1 MNLIKYFNHVVIKVE
16 SFDPCYTLNIL
27 NLNKINIYNFKK
39 IDEYHYSFIT
49 HNNNVNKLKQLFKSF
64 KIVNKIGPLNIIKN
78 NILRISTIISLLF
91 SLFLFYFMNNL
102 VMDIKIKGDSS
113 SLIEVIDIKLKEY
126 NIEKY
131 IVKKSNEEL
140 LKIEKEIAINLYD
153 KVEWI
158 EIKNQ
163 GLNIVVNFLKR
174 RESFNFIQSKK
185 AIYSTKE
192 GIIKSFEVEKGVKK
206 VEINQYVRS
215 GELLID
221 GTLIDPKEN
230 EIFIGAIGRVY
241 AYTWYNLSV
250 EKEYDIYDE
259 AQIYL
264 DLMNILNEKIDKEIT
279 GNDEYIE
286 NISVLK
292 FKTTNKKGYLNVHYT
307 LVEDIT
313 R

>member
-64 KIVNKIGPLNIIKN
+64 KIINKIGPLNIIKN

-140 LKIEKEIAINLYD
+140 LKIEKEIAIDLYD

-206 VEINQYVRS
+206 VEVNQYVRS

-221 GTLIDPKEN
+221 GTLIDPNEN

-250 EKEYDIYDE
+250 EKEYEKYDE

-292 FKTTNKKGYLNVHYT
+292 FKINNKKGYLNVHYT

>member
-49 HNNNVNKLKQLFKSF
+49 HNNNVSKLKQLFKSF
-64 KIVNKIGPLNIIKN
+64 KIINKIGPLNIIKN
-78 NILRISTIISLLF
+78 NILRISTIISILF

-140 LKIEKEIAINLYD
+140 LKIEKEIAIDLYD

-192 GIIKSFEVEKGVKK
+192 GIIKSFEVE
-206 VEINQYVRS
+206 
-215 GELLID
+215 
-221 GTLIDPKEN
+221 
-230 EIFIGAIGRVY
+230 
-241 AYTWYNLSV
+241 
-250 EKEYDIYDE
+250 
-259 AQIYL
+259 
-264 DLMNILNEKIDKEIT
+264 
-279 GNDEYIE
+279 
-286 NISVLK
+286 
-292 FKTTNKKGYLNVHYT
+292 
-307 LVEDIT
+307 
-313 R
+313 

>member
-39 IDEYHYSFIT
+39 IDEYHYLFIT
-49 HNNNVNKLKQLFKSF
+49 HNNNVYKLKQLFKSF
-64 KIVNKIGPLNIIKN
+64 KIINKIGPLNIIKN

-91 SLFLFYFMNNL
+91 SLLLFYFMNNL

-140 LKIEKEIAINLYD
+140 LKIEKEIAIDLYD

-230 EIFIGAIGRVY
+230 EIFIGAIGREY

-250 EKEYDIYDE
+250 EKEYEIYDD
-259 AQIYL
+259 ANIYI

-292 FKTTNKKGYLNVHYT
+292 FKINNKKGYLNVHYT

>member
-39 IDEYHYSFIT
+39 IDEYHYLFIT
-49 HNNNVNKLKQLFKSF
+49 HNNNVYKLKQLFKSF
-64 KIVNKIGPLNIIKN
+64 KIINKIGPLNIIKN

-91 SLFLFYFMNNL
+91 SLLLFYFMNNL

-140 LKIEKEIAINLYD
+140 LKIEKEIAIDLYD

-174 RESFNFIQSKK
+174 RESFKFIQSKK

-221 GTLIDPKEN
+221 GTLIDPNEN

-241 AYTWYNLSV
+241 AYTWYNLSI
-250 EKEYDIYDE
+250 EKEYEIYDE

>member
-49 HNNNVNKLKQLFKSF
+49 HNNNVSKLKQLFKSF
-64 KIVNKIGPLNIIKN
+64 KIINKIGPLNIIKN

-140 LKIEKEIAINLYD
+140 LKIEKEIAIDLYD

-174 RESFNFIQSKK
+174 RETFDFIQSKK

-221 GTLIDPKEN
+221 GILIDPNEN

-250 EKEYDIYDE
+250 EKEYEIYDE
-259 AQIYL
+259 ANIYI

-292 FKTTNKKGYLNVHYT
+292 FNINNKKGYLNVHYT

>member
-16 SFDPCYTLNIL
+16 SFDPCYTLNVL
-27 NLNKINIYNFKK
+27 NINKINIYNFKK

-49 HNNNVNKLKQLFKSF
+49 HNNNVNKLKELFKSL
-64 KIVNKIGPLNIIKN
+64 KIINKIGTLNIIKN

-91 SLFLFYFMNNL
+91 SLLLFYFMNNL
-102 VMDIKIKGDSS
+102 VIDIKIKGDSS
-113 SLIEVIDIKLKEY
+113 SLIEVIDSKLKEY
-126 NIEKY
+126 HLDKY
-131 IVKKSNEEL
+131 IIKKSNEEL
-140 LKIEKEIAINLYD
+140 LKIEKEIAIDLYE

-163 GLNIVVNFLKR
+163 GLNIIVNFLKR
-174 RESFNFIQSKK
+174 RDKFDFIQSKK

-206 VEINQYVRS
+206 VEVNQYVRC
-215 GELLID
+215 GDLLID

-230 EIFIGAIGRVY
+230 EIYIGAIGRVY
-241 AYTWYNLSV
+241 AYTWYNLSI
-250 EKEYDIYDE
+250 EKEYELIDETNIY
-259 AQIYL
+259 I

-279 GNDEYIE
+279 GDDEYIE
-286 NISVLK
+286 NIQVLK
-292 FKTTNKKGYLNVHYT
+292 FNINNKKGYLNVHYT

>member
-39 IDEYHYSFIT
+39 IDEYHYLFIT
-49 HNNNVNKLKQLFKSF
+49 HNNNVYKLKQLFKSF
-64 KIVNKIGPLNIIKN
+64 KIINKIGPLNIIKN

-131 IVKKSNEEL
+131 IIKKSNEEL
-140 LKIEKEIAINLYD
+140 LKIEKEIAIDLYD

>member
-64 KIVNKIGPLNIIKN
+64 KIISKIGPLNIIKN
-78 NILRISTIISLLF
+78 NILRISTIISILF

-131 IVKKSNEEL
+131 IIKKSNEEL
-140 LKIEKEIAINLYD
+140 LKIEKEIAIDLYD

-221 GTLIDPKEN
+221 GTLIDPNEN

-250 EKEYDIYDE
+250 EKEYEIYDE

>member
-39 IDEYHYSFIT
+39 IDEYHYLFIT
-49 HNNNVNKLKQLFKSF
+49 HNNNVYKLKQLFKSF
-64 KIVNKIGPLNIIKN
+64 KIINKIGPLNIIKN

-91 SLFLFYFMNNL
+91 SLLLFYFMNNL
-102 VMDIKIKGDSS
+102 VMYIKIKGDSS

-131 IVKKSNEEL
+131 IVKKTNEEL
-140 LKIEKEIAINLYD
+140 LKIEKEIAIDLYD

-221 GTLIDPKEN
+221 GTLIDPNEN

-241 AYTWYNLSV
+241 AYTWYNLSI
-250 EKEYDIYDE
+250 EKEYEIYDE

>member
-64 KIVNKIGPLNIIKN
+64 KIINKIGPLNIIKN
-78 NILRISTIISLLF
+78 NILRISTIISILF

-131 IVKKSNEEL
+131 IIKKSNEEL
-140 LKIEKEIAINLYD
+140 LKIEKEIAIDLYD

-241 AYTWYNLSV
+241 AYTWYNLSI
-250 EKEYDIYDE
+250 EKEYEIYDE

>member
-64 KIVNKIGPLNIIKN
+64 KIINKIGPLNIIKN
-78 NILRISTIISLLF
+78 NILRISTIISILF

-140 LKIEKEIAINLYD
+140 LKIEKEIAIDLYD

-206 VEINQYVRS
+206 VEVNQYVRS

-221 GTLIDPKEN
+221 GTLIDPNEK

-250 EKEYDIYDE
+250 EKEYEIYDE
-259 AQIYL
+259 ANIYI

-292 FKTTNKKGYLNVHYT
+292 FKINNKKGFLNVHYT

>member
-39 IDEYHYSFIT
+39 IDEYHYLFIT
-49 HNNNVNKLKQLFKSF
+49 HNNNVSKLKKLFKSF
-64 KIVNKIGPLNIIKN
+64 KIINKIGPLDIIKN

-91 SLFLFYFMNNL
+91 SLLLFYFMNNL

-140 LKIEKEIAINLYD
+140 LKIEKEIAIDLYD

-221 GTLIDPKEN
+221 GTLIDPNEN

-250 EKEYDIYDE
+250 EKEYEIYDE